1 MTPEVLEKFLSIKE
15 GPCQTIFGWRYLNHK
30 LEDYVAISN
39 LRLEMVR
46 KLPDKVL
53 YTLAAPVME
62 VSHGKA
68 DIRYYD
74 SDLVLVTK
82 GKRANIIL
90 RSCYLKEGDEAV
102 PAPNCST
109 VEVTEDSPEQYIEK
123 VVDTFT
129 RPVFPGLDMRIPDYY
144 RCSKD
149 PSRLRLN
156 FSASLRQ
163 ALGLPANVSAED
175 LKESFMENLHNVAS
189 ATSEGWVV
197 PFEWVYAGGMV
208 VVPAFN
214 MGKRRPKLLYV
225 RTNQF
230 VENYIKAN
238 QWKIQC
244 S

>member
-1 MTPEVLEKFLSIKE
+1 MNPEVLEKFISIKD
-15 GPCQTIFGWRYLNHK
+15 GPCQTLFGWRYFNHK

-39 LRLEMVR
+39 LRLEMVQ
-46 KLPDKVL
+46 KLPDKIL

-68 DIRYYD
+68 EIRYYD
-74 SDLVLVTK
+74 KDLVFVTK
-82 GKRANIIL
+82 GRKANIIM
-90 RSCYLKEGDEAV
+90 RSCYLKDSDEAV
-102 PAPNCST
+102 PAPSCGT
-109 VEVTEDSPEQYIEK
+109 VEVTEDSDERYIER
-123 VVDTFT
+123 VTDLFSN
-129 RPVFPGLDMRIPDYY
+129 PAFPGLDMRVPDYF

-163 ALGLPANVSAED
+163 ALGLPSNVTAEE
-175 LKESFMENLHNVAS
+175 LKEAFMENLQNVAS

-208 VVPAFN
+208 VVPAVN
-214 MGKRRPKLLYV
+214 MGKRRPKLVYV
-225 RTNQF
+225 RSNQF
-230 VENYIKAN
+230 VENFIKAN
-238 QWKIQC
+238 QWKIRC